1 MSVRSHRLA
10 AVDMLK
16 FVHRGSTADLRCLG
30 DSKGCSSFEKHCP
43 TSRQR
48 AIVHGG
54 RPVRAVLG
62 HLQGICGHVWA
73 RLGSAEGPVVSPR
86 RSLPDRV
93 PAEVADQLTQSTPLP
108 APPGGERAG

>member
-1 MSVRSHRLA
+1 MLQFAIGPLFQRMLRGPIMS
-10 AVDMLK
+10 
-16 FVHRGSTADLRCLG
+16 RCLG